1 MLYWG
6 LGFHDHVRSRGVR
19 FSLLNTLWPRGES
32 LWGHGVITH
41 VDVHIRSAS
50 GSRSL
55 EMCIQIRDWV
65 LITCRCGTWGGDS
78 DFDATYL
85 LAGTNLIPGSASHG
99 RVAGRGGRGVDP

>member
-1 MLYWG
+1 M
-6 LGFHDHVRSRGVR
+6 R

-55 EMCIQIRDWV
+55 EMCIQIRDWGSDYVPVWDVGEIAILMLV
-65 LITCRCGTWGGDS
+65 LEKTPQTRHGPFWM
-78 DFDATYL
+78 
-85 LAGTNLIPGSASHG
+85 SAEILS
-99 RVAGRGGRGVDP
+99 